1 MKAELTLNLIN
12 EKLFQD
18 QGTLFRHHLRDCL
31 AKLDDAYR
39 PTSFPF
45 REHLGASLIG
55 RECARELWLSF
66 RWATLPENDGRMI
79 RLFNRG
85 HLEEGRFL
93 ALLLMIGCEV
103 WQLDEHGKQFRVS
116 GHKGHFGGSLDAVI
130 RGIPEC
136 PDLAILAEFKTHGE
150 KSFVKL
156 GTEPLR
162 EVKFEHYVQMQIYMG
177 RNGLDRGL
185 YLAVNKNTD
194 ELYAEIIYFDSVIYE
209 RYDQRSAMIIDS
221 VEPPLRINESPG
233 WYKCKFCGQADVCH
247 GLKTPHRNCRTC
259 RWSTP
264 VADGKWIC
272 ENEGLAKH
280 SKSLGYS
287 FPIQL
292 PTDKQ
297 YQACEAYEEHPSIR
311 ARV

>member
-1 MKAELTLNLIN
+1 MKADLTLNLIN
-12 EKLFQD
+12 EKLVAD
-18 QGTLFRHHLRDCL
+18 QGTLFRYHLRECL
-31 AKLDDAYR
+31 AQLDDAYR

-66 RWATLPENDGRMI
+66 HWATLPINDGRMI

-93 ALLLMIGCEV
+93 ALLKMIGCEV
-103 WQLDEHGKQFRVS
+103 WQLDENGKQFKIN
-116 GHKGHFGGSLDAVI
+116 GHNGHFGGSLDAVV
-130 RGIPEC
+130 RGIPEF
-136 PDLAILAEFKTHGE
+136 PDTAILTEFKTHGE

-156 GTEPLR
+156 GTEPLQHI
-162 EVKFEHYVQMQIYMG
+162 KPEHYVQMQLYMG
-177 RNGLDRGL
+177 HNGLAYGL

-194 ELYAEIIYFDSVIYE
+194 ELYAELITFDQATYE
-209 RYDQRSAMIIDS
+209 RYDERSGLIIDA

-233 WYKCKFCGQADVCH
+233 WYKCKFCNHADVCH
-247 GLKTPHRNCRTC
+247 GMKAPHRNCRTC

-272 ENEGLAKH
+272 ENEGLIKAAPK
-280 SKSLGYS
+280 LGYK
-287 FPIQL
+287 L
-292 PTDKQ
+292 PYELSPDKQ
-297 YQACEAYEEHPSIR
+297 YQACDMYEEHPSIR
-311 ARV
+311 ARL